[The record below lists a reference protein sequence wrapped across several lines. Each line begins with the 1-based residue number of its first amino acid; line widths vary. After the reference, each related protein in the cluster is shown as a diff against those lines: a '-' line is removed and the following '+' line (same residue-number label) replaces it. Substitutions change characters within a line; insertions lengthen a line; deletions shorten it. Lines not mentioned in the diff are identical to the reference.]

1 MSGRGELPFA
11 AASAPSTKART
22 EEALASPVLNLN
34 LNLKLKLKLKL
45 KLNLLPEIDD
55 QGVSSKEVQVFA
67 LKLTTP
73 DHHM

>member
-34 LNLKLKLKLKL
+34 LKLKLKL
-45 KLNLLPEIDD
+45 KLNLLPEIDA

>member
-1 MSGRGELPFA
+1 MRVQPPE
-11 AASAPSTKART
+11 KART

-34 LNLKLKLKLKL
+34 LVLKLKL
-45 KLNLLPEIDD
+45 LPEDGN

>member
-1 MSGRGELPFA
+1 MATSPLQK
-11 AASAPSTKART
+11 TRT
-22 EEALASPVLNLN
+22 EEALASPVLNL
-34 LNLKLKLKLKL
+34 KLVLKL
-45 KLNLLPEIDD
+45 KLNPVLAEAD